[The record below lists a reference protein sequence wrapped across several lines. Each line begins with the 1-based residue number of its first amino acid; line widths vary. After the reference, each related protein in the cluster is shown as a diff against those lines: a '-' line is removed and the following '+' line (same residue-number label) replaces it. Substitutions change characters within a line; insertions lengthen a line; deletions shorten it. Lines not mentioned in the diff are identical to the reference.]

1 MTTANIHVKVDSKIK
16 AETED
21 VLDQIGISMSDLFN
35 MTMRRV
41 IIERRLPFDTTV
53 PEIELPDEMSVN
65 SIDEWKELVSER
77 LNNDDGSRYTAS
89 EVREMLGLKK
99 GEPTSD

>member
-1 MTTANIHVKVDSKIK
+1 MAIAHIHVKVDSDIK
-16 AETED
+16 AETEG

-53 PEIELPDEMSVN
+53 PEITMPDKMSVN
-65 SIDEWKELVSER
+65 SMEEWQKLLDKR
-77 LNNDDGSRYTAS
+77 LARDNGARYSTE
-89 EVREMLGLKK
+89 EVREMLGVSKEL
-99 GEPTSD
+99 TTA